1 MAKEATVAREG
12 GVMGLRARNAV
23 SGRTDR
29 AHGRATYPSLNKS
42 SKKVPKSDRGFYDD
56 SYVKV
61 YNEKGK
67 VVESGL
73 WDYSAYRDEPTKW
86 NDADGNYDLPR
97 GYKLVIK
104 N

>member
-1 MAKEATVAREG
+1 MAKEATVARESK
-12 GVMGLRARNAV
+12 VMGLRAANAIG
-23 SGRTDR
+23 GRTDR
-29 AHGRATYPSLNKS
+29 AHGRASYPSQNKS

-67 VVESGL
+67 VVESGI
-73 WDYSAYRDEPTKW
+73 WDYSMYRDEPIKW
-86 NDADGNYDLPR
+86 NSVDGNYDLPN
-97 GYKLVIK
+97 GYKLVVK

>member
-1 MAKEATVAREG
+1 MAKETTVAREG
-12 GVMGLRARNAV
+12 GARPLNAI
-23 SGRTDR
+23 GTARR
-29 AHGRATYPSLNKS
+29 S

-73 WDYSAYRDEPTKW
+73 
-86 NDADGNYDLPR
+86 
-97 GYKLVIK
+97 
-104 N
+104 

>member
-1 MAKEATVAREG
+1 MAKETTVFKESKARPLNATGTAR
-12 GVMGLRARNAV
+12 RA
-23 SGRTDR
+23 
-29 AHGRATYPSLNKS
+29 

-61 YNEKGK
+61 YNDKGK

-86 NDADGNYDLPR
+86 NNADGNYDLPH